1 MPYYFRYDLIRYFR
15 DICYNIIIIL
25 YIDVMQQAEALAG
38 KRFGDEMISVRMK
51 MRSTSTDDRHE
62 TSIDYIDDTRHRVC
76 QDRRRRD
83 RGSEPSTDT

>member
-1 MPYYFRYDLIRYFR
+1 
-15 DICYNIIIIL
+15 
-25 YIDVMQQAEALAG
+25 MQQAEALAG

-62 TSIDYIDDTRHRVC
+62 TSIYYIDDTYRHRVC

-83 RGSEPSTDT
+83 RGTEPSTDT

>member
-62 TSIDYIDDTRHRVC
+62 TSIDYIDDT
-76 QDRRRRD
+76 
-83 RGSEPSTDT
+83 